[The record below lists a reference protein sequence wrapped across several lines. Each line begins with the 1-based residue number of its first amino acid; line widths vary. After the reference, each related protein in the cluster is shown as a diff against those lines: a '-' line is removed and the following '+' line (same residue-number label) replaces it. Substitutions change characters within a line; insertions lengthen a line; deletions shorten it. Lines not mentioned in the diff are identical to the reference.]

1 MPILRKRPTVG
12 SQAHQHFYADIDL
25 DFILS
30 LDEADPLPGFDADDL
45 NVERTQ
51 GSGSILPE
59 GTCQMIEE
67 RALPLCSQHA
77 KPNMTTPMHENKDA
91 LDQDLPEFDRQLSI
105 QLIRTID
112 DGIQIDAHN
121 VPRGPLIALSV
132 RTSEFVTKQ
141 TQKSSRKSETRPAR
155 IKPPTAKRQSC
166 GRISTEAIRAVMEL
180 CGK

>member
-1 MPILRKRPTVG
+1 MCVCVCNTAFVFLPSLACGCGQCKGCGFHAHSTNTFPKSRHPRSHWHIFLLHATHDLRVFGKVVAR
-12 SQAHQHFYADIDL
+12 
-25 DFILS
+25 
-30 LDEADPLPGFDADDL
+30 
-45 NVERTQ
+45 
-51 GSGSILPE
+51 
-59 GTCQMIEE
+59 
-67 RALPLCSQHA
+67 
-77 KPNMTTPMHENKDA
+77 TPMHENKDA